1 MSVSTTDKGLLT
13 PDNCTVIF
21 IDFQPEMLPEDSS
34 LNENSPAAL
43 LARAAVLFCLPVI
56 ITVAGGGAAAPW
68 LLQRF
73 PETQVIRRAGI
84 NAWDCANFQTAL
96 RQSGRRNLVM
106 ASPFAEVSLVLPV
119 LQALTDGYGVYAVED
134 ASSGRSELARHAA
147 FRRMEQAGAVSL
159 AALPFLLEL
168 QRDWFD
174 GPHAD
179 AVRSILADH
188 GLRPPGPGTIFR
200 LPSSK

>member
-34 LNENSPAAL
+34 LNENSPAGL
-43 LARAAVLFCLPVI
+43 LARTAALFSLPVI

-68 LLQRF
+68 LSSLF
-73 PETQVIRRAGI
+73 PETQVVHRAGI
-84 NAWDCANFQTAL
+84 NAWDCPKFQGAL
-96 RQSGRRNLVM
+96 RQSGRRNLVI

-119 LQALTDGYGVYAVED
+119 LQALTDGYGVYVVED
-134 ASSGRSELARHAA
+134 ASSGRSKLARRAA

-159 AALPFLLEL
+159 TAVPFLLEL

-174 GPHAD
+174 GPHRD
-179 AVRSILADH
+179 AVRSFLADQ
-188 GLRPPGPGTIFR
+188 GVRVPSPG
-200 LPSSK
+200 SAS

>member
-21 IDFQPEMLPEDSS
+21 IDFQPEMLLEDSS
-34 LNENSPAAL
+34 LNEKSPAGL
-43 LARAAVLFCLPVI
+43 LARAAALFGLPVI
-56 ITVAGGGAAAPW
+56 ITVAGGGDTAPW
-68 LLQRF
+68 LSKRF
-73 PETQVIRRAGI
+73 PETQVIRRASI
-84 NAWDCANFQTAL
+84 NAWDCPKFQAVL

-106 ASPFAEVSLVLPV
+106 ASPFAEVSLVLPA

-134 ASSGRSELARHAA
+134 ASSGRSKLARRAA

-159 AALPFLLEL
+159 TALPFLLEL

-174 GPHAD
+174 GPHTD
-179 AVRSILADH
+179 AVRSFLADH
-188 GLRPPGPGTIFR
+188 GLRVPGRGSESFQ
-200 LPSSK
+200 

>member
-34 LNENSPAAL
+34 LNEDSPAGL
-43 LARAAVLFCLPVI
+43 LARTAALFSLPVI

-68 LLQRF
+68 LSQRF

-84 NAWDCANFQTAL
+84 NAWDCPKFQAAL

-106 ASPFAEVSLVLPV
+106 ASPFAEVSLVLPA

-134 ASSGRSELARHAA
+134 ASSGRSKLARRAA
-147 FRRMEQAGAVSL
+147 FRRMAQAGAVSL
-159 AALPFLLEL
+159 TALPFLLEL

-174 GPHAD
+174 GPRTD
-179 AVRSILADH
+179 AVRSLLADH
-188 GLRPPGPGTIFR
+188 GLRTPGPDTE
-200 LPSSK
+200 S